1 MDIKKERKSH
11 PITARISEDD
21 LMILDDLSDY
31 TNKSKS
37 DTITRAVKFWRNVA
51 DISESGDD
59 GLEKWGEVPKNVR
72 VNLRVTDSDMRLF
85 DECIEQTELSVSKII
100 RKALREYN
108 NSIHR

>member
-1 MDIKKERKSH
+1 MNKTKERKNN

-21 LMILDDLSDY
+21 LAILDDLSDY

-51 DISESGDD
+51 DVSETEDD
-59 GLEKWGEVPKNVR
+59 GIEKWGAVSKNIR

-85 DECIEQTELSVSKII
+85 DECSEQTGLSVSKII